1 MGKSTIGAVI
11 ALDGEKKFKD
21 AVRSANGELRNLQS
35 ESRLVTET
43 FAGQA
48 NTLQALSRKH
58 DVLTKTL
65 EAQKKKRDQVSAGLE
80 HAKEAQEKVRAG
92 LEKLRQQQ
100 EKEQRAMEEMKDS
113 AGATSDELKRQER
126 RLEELAAAIRD
137 GERNYETAGRRIQ
150 DWERNL
156 NNASAEVLRANRAL
170 EENDACMEEARRSA
184 DHCATSI
191 DEFGRQVSQAETET
205 KSLGS
210 AVDMALGSLAA
221 NMVTR
226 AFDEI
231 VDLSRRAV
239 EGIYDVG
246 TAFTSE
252 MSNVEA
258 LSGATGGE
266 LEALEEKAKEMGAAT
281 KFSASQSAEAF
292 GYMALAGWDT
302 EEMLAGIEGTMNAAA
317 ASAMELGDVSDILT
331 DAITAFGDSAD
342 DANRYADVLSTT
354 QAKSNTTVAALGE
367 AYKNVA
373 ATAGAY
379 GYSVEETSA
388 ALGVLAN
395 AGIKGS
401 EAGTNLSIIM
411 SRLATN
417 TNGAQDELRSLG
429 VEFYNADGSTR
440 QFHDVLTELT
450 DATAGMTDEEKAS
463 IVTKIAGKNAQKS
476 LNAIIGQG
484 TEAYTDLYGKLLDCD
499 GAAAEMAETMN
510 NNLSGKL
517 TIMNSALEAVGLTIY
532 EKFEG
537 PLMDAVEH
545 GTDGITLL
553 NEEIADGPLSGS
565 LEGLAEKTGEVAEE
579 MIDFG
584 MKAIP
589 KVTKGFSWVLSHGD
603 GIISILKGIG
613 AGLAALALTKGVSK
627 MVGVMEQF
635 RDVAQGVIA
644 KVRGAAAA
652 QQVQTA
658 ATSAQTVAT
667 AAQTT
672 ATEAATVAQQG
683 LNAAQKANAI
693 GAMISLVIA
702 LGTAIYSYCK
712 KAQEA
717 NDGTKEFLDSLESR
731 TESIK
736 SSIQSIGES
745 ASDTQASWEA
755 NDRLIE
761 KLLELNGVSE
771 KTSSQ
776 RYEEQAIVEQLSDQ
790 IPELAEAYDEQAG
803 KIALTDEQI
812 RKLYESSKEYAR
824 FQASQN
830 IMQEYTE
837 EAVKA
842 EMALKEVGDQI
853 AKLEREQAQLNK
865 KRSAPNSGYLSGFQ
879 HSWNT
884 KELEKLKEKEQELKD
899 VRDDANAKV
908 KESEA
913 ALRQYGNALD
923 ENARKSEEAGAAQD
937 SAAAAVQGMAQA
949 QQAGTQAQE
958 TAAAATQELTQ
969 EQLDA
974 YNELVEGV
982 AGAIGSCISLTAEF
996 NGGQELSTQQMLA
1009 NLKSQNDGVAS
1020 WSDNMVKLSHAAG
1033 EGMTQGFY
1041 EYLLEMGPESANLV
1055 QSLVDSMESKDG
1067 CFQELCNEYTRSMDL
1082 QAGLS
1087 EQLANAD
1094 LSLQGGLNTM
1104 SGNVQGRT
1112 ESDRKTYYNY
1122 GLNVV
1127 VGIQEGIQAK
1137 SPAAIA
1143 TVEQMCAD
1151 IVAAGRKGLD
1161 IHSPSRIMKEQVGA
1175 QIPSGVAAG
1184 ILAGIPAAEKQAAE
1198 MAKSILH
1205 ATEEELEI
1213 HSPSKKFK
1221 DRVGAQIAK
1230 GVAFGVQTNTG
1241 QAKKSAQALSKQVY
1255 RAASSWLSDY
1265 KKGHN
1270 VTLQDEKYFWEQT
1283 AKAAKKGTSGYKKA
1297 MKKAASIDSYMKTVR
1312 EQTKDCFDIS
1322 KYTTGANGKKQKK
1335 SAESYSKEVY
1345 KAASSWL
1352 DQYRL
1357 THNVSLQEERY
1368 FWQKTAATMKKGTS
1382 GYKKAIKEMTNIDKY
1397 TSSIQKKLKNCF
1409 NVSRYTTGSD
1419 GKKQKKSTKDYYNEI
1434 YSAAASYFDYYSA
1447 THNVSLQEE
1456 KYYWEQVRKKLKKGT
1471 DAYKEATKNIAQLK
1485 KQIAEEKKQKQEE
1498 INNYTLSG
1506 GALDAYKTYYQV
1518 SARAETQYWD
1528 TVRKKYKKGTAER
1541 LEADQ
1546 KYFEALNNYNSQ
1558 KEELNEEYYENCKEV
1573 NDRLKEEVQ
1582 ELTDAYKDAVKER
1595 ADSIYSSY
1603 NLFDKFESKSE
1614 SGATLLYNLKT
1625 QVAGYA
1631 EWGVQLEELR
1641 GRKQLSDGLL
1651 KELEEMGPEAAASIM
1666 ALNSLSNEQLK
1677 EYNALWEQKKAISE
1691 SEAVKQTETLR
1702 KETDAAIEELK
1713 RTAQAELDALKKVYN
1728 ESMAELTAGIEAPLK
1743 KLANNAKKYGEDAA
1757 LSLINGIGTKAKA
1770 NDTKAHLKTVSST
1783 VSSGLSG
1790 LKKEGKTIGKDTL
1803 QGIIDGLTN
1812 KKKIKTSA
1820 KQLVNSLKKAIQEA
1834 ADIHSPSRL
1843 FRKEVGAPISGGVE
1857 EGIADGAGKVQKAGI
1872 SMVRDV
1878 LAKQKEELKRKQEET
1893 VSFLSSVEASVSL
1906 KGLNGQLEDAPA
1918 RQAVQTDVSNA
1929 AAILTQMLAVLQEN
1943 LPGISER
1950 PIVLDTGELVSGIS
1964 GKMGNALAL
1973 SVKKRR

>member
-1 MGKSTIGAVI
+1 MGKSKISAVI

-21 AVRSANGELRNLQS
+21 SVRSANGELRNLEA

-48 NTLQALSRKH
+48 NTLQALTAKH
-58 DVLTKTL
+58 DILTKTL
-65 EAQKKKRDQVSAGLE
+65 EAQKKKRDQVSAGLS
-80 HAKEAQEKVRAG
+80 HAREAQEKVRAG

-113 AGATSDELKRQER
+113 TGTTSDELKEQER

-137 GERNYETAGRRIQ
+137 GERNYETAGRRVQ
-150 DWERNL
+150 NWERDL

-184 DHCATSI
+184 DHCAMSI
-191 DEFGRQVSQAETET
+191 DEFGRQASQAETET
-205 KSLGS
+205 RSLGA

-221 NMVTR
+221 NVVTR

-231 VDLSRRAV
+231 IDLSRRAV
-239 EGIYDVG
+239 EGVYDVG

-258 LSGATGGE
+258 LSGAVGSE

-281 KFSASQSAEAF
+281 KLSASQSAEAF

-302 EEMLAGIEGTMNAAA
+302 DEMLAGIEGTMNAAA

-331 DAITAFGDSAD
+331 DAITAFGDSAA

-354 QAKSNTTVAALGE
+354 QAKSNTTVSALGE

-440 QFHDVLTELT
+440 EFHEVITGLT
-450 DATAGMTDEEKAS
+450 DATADMTDQEKAS

-484 TEAYTDLYGKLLDCD
+484 TEAYNDLYGKLLDCD
-499 GAAAEMAETMN
+499 GASAKMAETMN

-517 TIMNSALEAVGLTIY
+517 AIMNNALEAVGLTIY

-537 PLMDAVEH
+537 PLMEAVEH
-545 GTDGITLL
+545 GTEGINLL
-553 NEEIADGPLSGS
+553 NDEIAYGPLSGS

-589 KVTKGFSWVLSHGD
+589 KVTKGLSWMLAHGD

-613 AGLAALALTKGVSK
+613 AGLAALAVTKGVSK

-644 KVRGAAAA
+644 KVRSAATA
-652 QQVQTA
+652 QQVQT
-658 ATSAQTVAT
+658 TAT
-667 AAQTT
+667 AAQTAAT
-672 ATEAATVAQQG
+672 TAQTAATEAATVAQQG

-693 GAMISLVIA
+693 GAMISLAIA

-712 KAQEA
+712 KTQEA
-717 NDGTKEFLDSLESR
+717 NDGTKEFLDTLDR
-731 TESIK
+731 QTESIK
-736 SSIQSIGES
+736 SNIQSIGES
-745 ASDTQASWEA
+745 ASETQASWEA
-755 NDRLIE
+755 NDRLLE
-761 KLLELNGVSE
+761 KLLELNGVAE

-776 RYEEQAIVEQLSDQ
+776 RYEEKAIVEQLSDQ

-824 FQASQN
+824 FQASQS

-842 EMALKEVGDQI
+842 EMALKEVSDQI
-853 AKLEREQAQLNK
+853 AELELEQEKLNK

-879 HSWNT
+879 HSWNL
-884 KELEKLKEKEQELKD
+884 KELEELKEKEQELKD

-913 ALRQYGNALD
+913 ALKQYGDSLD
-923 ENARKSEEAGAAQD
+923 ENARKAGEAGAAQG
-937 SAAAAVQGMAQA
+937 SAATAVQGM
-949 QQAGTQAQE
+949 TQAQE

-982 AGAIGSCISLTAEF
+982 AGAIGSCISLTSEF

-1009 NLKSQNDGVAS
+1009 NLKSQNDGVAN

-1033 EGMTQGFY
+1033 QGMTQGFY

-1055 QSLVDSMESKDG
+1055 QSLVDSMEAKDG
-1067 CFQELCNEYTRSMDL
+1067 CFQELCNEYTRSMNL
-1082 QAGLS
+1082 QGGLS

-1094 LSLQGGLNTM
+1094 LALQDGLNTM
-1104 SGNVQGRT
+1104 GSNVQGRS
-1112 ESDRKTYYNY
+1112 ESDQKTYYDY
-1122 GLNVV
+1122 GLNIVG
-1127 VGIQEGIQAK
+1127 GIQEGILAK
-1137 SPAAIA
+1137 KPAVIA
-1143 TVEQMCAD
+1143 TVDQMCAD

-1161 IHSPSRIMKEQVGA
+1161 IHSPSRIMKEQVGV

-1184 ILAGIPAAEKQAAE
+1184 ILAGTPAAGKQAAE

-1241 QAKKSAQALSKQVY
+1241 QARKSAQALSKQIY
-1255 RAASSWLSDY
+1255 CAASSWLSDY
-1265 KKGHN
+1265 KKSHN
-1270 VTLQDEKYFWEQT
+1270 VSLQDEKYFWEQT
-1283 AKAAKKGTSGYKKA
+1283 AEAAKKGTSGYKKA
-1297 MKKAASIDSYMKTVR
+1297 MKKVASIDSYMKTVR

-1352 DQYRL
+1352 DQYSL
-1357 THNVSLQEERY
+1357 THDVSLQKERY

-1382 GYKKAIKEMTNIDKY
+1382 GYKKAIKEMTDIDKY
-1397 TSSIQKKLKNCF
+1397 TSTVQKKLKNCF

-1447 THNVSLQEE
+1447 THDVSLQEE

-1471 DAYKEATKNIAQLK
+1471 DAYKDATKNIVQLK
-1485 KQIAEEKKQKQEE
+1485 KQISEEKKQKQEE

-1506 GALDAYKTYYQV
+1506 GVLDAYKTYYKV

-1546 KYFEALNNYNSQ
+1546 KYFEALKNYNEQ

-1573 NDRLKEEVQ
+1573 HDRLKEEVQ

-1603 NLFDKFESKSE
+1603 NLFDKFESTSE
-1614 SGATLLYNLKT
+1614 SGSTLLYNLKT

-1631 EWGVQLEELR
+1631 EWGIQLENLR
-1641 GRKQLSDGLL
+1641 SRKQLSEGLL
-1651 KELEEMGPEAAASIM
+1651 EELEEMGPEAAASIM

-1677 EYNALWEQKKAISE
+1677 EYDELWKQKKAISE

-1702 KETDAAIEELK
+1702 KETDAAIDELK
-1713 RTAQAELDALKKVYN
+1713 RTAQAELDALKKVYDD
-1728 ESMAELTAGIEAPLK
+1728 SMAELTAGIEAPLK
-1743 KLANNAKKYGEDAA
+1743 TLANNAKKYGEDAA
-1757 LSLINGIGTKAKA
+1757 LSLINGIGSKATK
-1770 NDTKAHLKTVSST
+1770 NDTKANLKKVTTTVSS
-1783 VSSGLSG
+1783 SLGK

-1803 QGIIDGLTN
+1803 QGILDGLTN
-1812 KKKIKTSA
+1812 KKKIKSSA
-1820 KQLVNSLKKAIQEA
+1820 KAMIEALRKEIRAA

-1843 FRKEVGAPISGGVE
+1843 FKKDVGAPITDGVA
-1857 EGIADGAGKVQKAGI
+1857 EGILEEKKKASRAGALLIQDI
-1872 SMVRDV
+1872 TE
-1878 LAKQKEELKRKQEET
+1878 KQKEELSRRKKE
-1893 VSFLSSVEASVSL
+1893 VSGFLYSAKASAGI
-1906 KGLNGQLEDAPA
+1906 KNLNSKTENIPA
-1918 RQAVQTDVSNA
+1918 AQGSGTDLSA
-1929 AAILTQMLAVLQEN
+1929 FSALLTQMLEIMREN
-1943 LPGISER
+1943 LPNIGKDQMY
-1950 PIVLDTGELVSGIS
+1950 LDTGELVSATS
-1964 GKMGNALAL
+1964 GKIGTALAM
-1973 SVKKRR
+1973 SVKRRR